1 MKNVYGFDIALA
13 AACLAG
19 CVGYGYPGDYGY
31 GGYPGGSYPG
41 GSYPGGNYP
50 GGNYPGGGYGNSAV
64 RCESMDKRTRHC
76 NIDTR
81 RGVQLTRR
89 LSDAPCVQG
98 RTWGY
103 DNLGV
108 WVSNGCRAEFVSG
121 GGGYRPGH
129 GNRPGGDYRQT
140 VRCES
145 DDRRQRRCNVS
156 VRRGVDIV
164 RQLSKTRCVQGQ
176 NWGWDRGG
184 IWVQG
189 GCRAEF
195 RVY

>member
-1 MKNVYGFDIALA
+1 MKIAIGFVIAFA
-13 AACLAG
+13 TACLAG
-19 CVGYGYPGDYGY
+19 CVGYGYPGDYGN
-31 GGYPGGSYPG
+31 GGYPDSSYPG
-41 GSYPGGNYP
+41 DRYPGSNYP
-50 GGNYPGGGYGNSAV
+50 GNDYGNSTV
-64 RCESMDKRTRHC
+64 RCESEDRRTRHC

-81 RGVQLTRR
+81 GGVRLTRR
-89 LSDAPCVQG
+89 LSDASCVQG
-98 RTWGY
+98 RSWGY
-103 DNLGV
+103 DNRGV

-121 GGGYRPGH
+121 GGGYRPGQ
-129 GNRPGGDYRQT
+129 GNRPGDNYGQT

-156 VRRGVDIV
+156 VVRGVDII
-164 RQLSKTRCVQGQ
+164 RQMSKTRCVQGQ

-184 IWVQG
+184 IWVRG

>member
-1 MKNVYGFDIALA
+1 MKIVFGFVIALA

-103 DNLGV
+103 DNRGV

>member
-1 MKNVYGFDIALA
+1 MKIATGFVIALA
-13 AACLAG
+13 TACLAG

-31 GGYPGGSYPG
+31 GGYPGDSYPG
-41 GSYPGGNYP
+41 GSYPGNYP
-50 GGNYPGGGYGNSAV
+50 GSDYGNSTV
-64 RCESMDKRTRHC
+64 RCESEDRRTRHC

-81 RGVQLTRR
+81 GGVRLTRR
-89 LSDAPCVQG
+89 LSDASCVQG
-98 RTWGY
+98 RSWGY
-103 DNLGV
+103 DNRGV

-121 GGGYRPGH
+121 VGSYRPGQ
-129 GNRPGGDYRQT
+129 GNRPGGSHGQT

-145 DDRRQRRCNVS
+145 EDRRQRRCNVS
-156 VRRGVDIV
+156 VRRGVDII

-184 IWVQG
+184 IWVRG